1 MGDMEFEV
9 LLSIALVA
17 FGAGAVKGAVGF
29 AMPMLMISGLSLFLP
44 MNIALA
50 ILILPTML
58 TNGVQA
64 LRQGWR
70 AMWQT
75 IQRFRIFLMVGFV
88 FLVAG
93 AQLVL
98 TLPQTVLFLVIGVSV
113 TLFSALLLSG
123 VRWKIRPDSQ
133 SRVEAMIAT
142 VAGFV
147 GGLSGV
153 WGPPTVIYLTLLEV
167 PKQEHIRAQGVIYG
181 LGSVALFL
189 AHFQTGV
196 ISKETL
202 PLSVFALLPAVA
214 GMWLGFRIQ
223 DRLDQKL
230 FRKLTLI
237 VLIVA
242 GLNLIR
248 RGMFG

>member
-1 MGDMEFEV
+1 
-9 LLSIALVA
+9 
-17 FGAGAVKGAVGF
+17 
-29 AMPMLMISGLSLFLP
+29 
-44 MNIALA
+44 
-50 ILILPTML
+50 
-58 TNGVQA
+58 
-64 LRQGWR
+64 
-70 AMWQT
+70 
-75 IQRFRIFLMVGFV
+75 
-88 FLVAG
+88 
-93 AQLVL
+93 
-98 TLPQTVLFLVIGVSV
+98 
-113 TLFSALLLSG
+113 
-123 VRWKIRPDSQ
+123 
-133 SRVEAMIAT
+133 MIAT
-142 VAGFV
+142 VAGFI

-167 PKQEHIRAQGVIYG
+167 PKQDHIRAQGVIYG